1 MNSDKKLYLYSGLA
15 IALSVVAYV
24 VIVRKKKSDTDPSSK
39 EVKPDVTTSTGDE
52 ISNEQAVLDPTIT
65 EIIKL
70 PLAQA
75 KAKLIGKNIYTKVDN
90 VNPRRT
96 PYVNNGLFVNNSVGG
111 RITQKNSLIGSVT
124 DVVNDKGL
132 LKNNTGAIYKW
143 IKVKPSLD
151 AIKQIKDDSS
161 ILIGTK
167 TDTFYVREDVIKLNK
182 N

>member
-24 VIVRKKKSDTDPSSK
+24 VITRKKKLDTDPSAI
-39 EVKPDVTTSTGDE
+39 EVKQDIVTPTGDE
-52 ISNEQAVLDPTIT
+52 ISNEQAVLDPTIA

-70 PLAQA
+70 PLAEA
-75 KAKLIGKNIYTKVDN
+75 KAKMLGKNIYTKLDN
-90 VNPRRT
+90 VNPRQT
-96 PYVNNGLFVNNSVGG
+96 PYVNNGLFVNNGVGG
-111 RITQKNSLIGSVT
+111 RITQKNSLIGIVT

-132 LKNNTGAIYKW
+132 LKNNSGSVYKW
-143 IKVKPSLD
+143 IKVKPSLE

-161 ILIGTK
+161 FLIGTK
-167 TDTFYVREDVIKLNK
+167 TDAFYVREDVINLNK

>member
-24 VIVRKKKSDTDPSSK
+24 VIVRKKKSDTDPSLK

>member
-24 VIVRKKKSDTDPSSK
+24 VITRKKKTDTDPSANQ
-39 EVKPDVTTSTGDE
+39 VKPDVTTNTGDE
-52 ISNEQAVLDPTIT
+52 ISNEQAVLDTTIAD
-65 EIIKL
+65 IIKL

-75 KAKLIGKNIYTKVDN
+75 KAKLLGKNIYTKVDN

-96 PYVNNGLFVNNSVGG
+96 PYVNNGWLVNNSVGG
-111 RITQKNSLIGSVT
+111 KITEKNSLIGSVT

-132 LKNNTGAIYKW
+132 LRNNSGSVYKW

-161 ILIGTK
+161 FLIGAK
-167 TDTFYVREDVIKLNK
+167 TDVFYVREDVIKLNK